1 MKKLVKSS
9 LEELA
14 LEMPVLTE
22 LEQMAFIGG
31 DKYVFND
38 KGELIE
44 TEECDEDY
52 FVVGFGDTAKEL
64 QLSGDLT
71 LTQDNSGIGFEG
83 SAMQKD
89 VFEFLAQNTTV
100 EWGYSFN
107 EENNTQGFLYT
118 SNDETTINGLPYK
131 DGYDSFV
138 HNHGSNLTAEQRK
151 DHTLVDCYDHPSVT
165 DKEDATISATKGYKN
180 MYIYNAAKPDES
192 MYHWYSDKSVS
203 QEEELRKNGY
213 IK

>member
-1 MKKLVKSS
+1 M
-9 LEELA
+9 
-14 LEMPVLTE
+14 TE

-44 TEECDEDY
+44 TEECDEDS
-52 FVVGFGDTAKEL
+52 FVVGFGETAKEL

-71 LTQDNSGIGFEG
+71 LTQNNSGIGFEG

-118 SNDETTINGLPYK
+118 SNDEKNIKNFAFK
-131 DGYDSFV
+131 KGYDSFV
-138 HNHGSNLTAEQRK
+138 HNHGSDLSEEDRK
-151 DHTLVDCYDHPSVT
+151 NHDFVDCLDHPSNEDRKAAT
-165 DKEDATISATKGYKN
+165 YAKENGYKN
-180 MYIYNAAKPDES
+180 MYIYNTAQSGEP

-203 QEEELRKNGY
+203 QEEELEKHGFIIR
-213 IK
+213 